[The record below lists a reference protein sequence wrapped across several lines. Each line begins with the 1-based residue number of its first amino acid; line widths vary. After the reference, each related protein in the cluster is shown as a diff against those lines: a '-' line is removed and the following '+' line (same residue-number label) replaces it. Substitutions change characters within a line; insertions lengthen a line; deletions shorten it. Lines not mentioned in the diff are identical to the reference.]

1 MPATAIFVS
10 VITFSVYGQC
20 SLLFSGL
27 QYIITSVF
35 MSQILIEYY
44 LFC

>member
-1 MPATAIFVS
+1 MLATAIFVS
-10 VITFSVYGQC
+10 VIIFSVHGQC

-27 QYIITSVF
+27 QYIIISVF
-35 MSQILIEYY
+35 VSQILIEYY